1 MHVCSVTSVMS
12 NSVRLLCPWDS
23 PRQEYWSELPFPTSG
38 DLLHPE
44 IEPHYPVSPA
54 LAGGV
59 FTTEPP
65 GKPGSKSRWVSHGL
79 LTPLGNFSLS
89 QHCWALA
96 FSLAYT
102 FTLPLKYHTHVLSHF
117 GHIQLLVTL
126 WTVAH
131 QTPLCMSFFLGKNT
145 GMSCYALL
153 QGIFLTQGSNP
164 CLICLLHW
172 QVGSLPLVA
181 PGKLFKVSLLCKS
194 KWNSL
199 YARLFFLLK

>member
-1 MHVCSVTSVMS
+1 MHVCSVASVMS

-38 DLLHPE
+38 DLLDPE

-117 GHIQLLVTL
+117 SHIQLFVTL

-131 QTPLCMSFFLGKNT
+131 QAPLCMSFFRQEYWNE
-145 GMSCYALL
+145 
-153 QGIFLTQGSNP
+153 
-164 CLICLLHW
+164 
-172 QVGSLPLVA
+172 
-181 PGKLFKVSLLCKS
+181 LLCPS
-194 KWNSL
+194 PGDLPDPGLEPMSHMSPAL
-199 YARLFFLLK
+199 AGGFFTTSATWETL